1 MKSKTISKIRDMGY
15 DKHVSIK
22 ELDEFVD
29 ERIAFLRR
37 TQDDDPEMDF
47 DEEIFNLEDARQKAL
62 LNKYCLTVQPLK
74 D

>member
-1 MKSKTISKIRDMGY
+1 MKSKTINKIRDMGY
-15 DKHVSIK
+15 DKDVSIE

-29 ERIAFLRR
+29 ECIAFLRR
-37 TQDDDPEMDF
+37 TQEADPEMDF

-62 LNKYCLTVQPLK
+62 LNKFCLTVQPLK

>member
-15 DKHVSIK
+15 DLSVSI
-22 ELDEFVD
+22 EEIDDFVD
-29 ERIAFLRR
+29 ACISFLRR
-37 TQDDDPEMDF
+37 TQEADPEMDF